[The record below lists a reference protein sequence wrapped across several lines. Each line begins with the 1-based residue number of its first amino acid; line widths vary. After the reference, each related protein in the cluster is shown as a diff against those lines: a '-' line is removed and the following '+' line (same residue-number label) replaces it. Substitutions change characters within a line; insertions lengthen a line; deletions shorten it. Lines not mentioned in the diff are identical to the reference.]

1 MTSVVR
7 LGALA
12 LGLVCSCLG
21 MYGAFEFALKLEGN
35 AVTYSSW
42 QLR

>member
-1 MTSVVR
+1 MALSVR

-21 MYGAFEFALKLEGN
+21 MYGAFEFAM
-35 AVTYSSW
+35 SSKGA
-42 QLR
+42 QSRTLS